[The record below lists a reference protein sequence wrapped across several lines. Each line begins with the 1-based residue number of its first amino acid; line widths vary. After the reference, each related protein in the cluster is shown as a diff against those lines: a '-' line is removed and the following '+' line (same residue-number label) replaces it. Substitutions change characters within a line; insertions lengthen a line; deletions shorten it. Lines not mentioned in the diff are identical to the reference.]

1 MENKQKVR
9 AIFQIGGWLAFI
21 MLGYLGIRSYKLS
34 VEKLKTNACIEE
46 IETLSRNI
54 QMYFQSQRDYGEFNY
69 KQAVDF
75 KLIPQSMF
83 RQDFKEAT
91 NAYLGGVDF
100 FYSSFATFNDK
111 KSFEISFQGLSSYAC
126 RELVRMNWDSSD
138 MTNLIAVGGYSVPTP
153 SGVLDDIYPTTPQ
166 AEIKSRNIFKANEA
180 PYVAIEKLESICDC
194 SEDVCSVVWKFR

>member
-1 MENKQKVR
+1 MEKKQKVR

-75 KLIPQSMF
+75 RLIPQSMF
-83 RQDFKEAT
+83 RDGFKEAT
-91 NAYLGGVDF
+91 NSYLGGVDF
-100 FYSSFATFNDK
+100 FYSSLATFNDK

-126 RELVRMNWDSSD
+126 KELLRINWDSSD
-138 MTNLIAVGGYSVPTP
+138 MTNLIAVGGYAVPTP
-153 SGVLDDIYPTTPQ
+153 SGVLDDIYPSTPQ
-166 AEIKSRNIFKANEA
+166 ESIKSRNIFKANEA
-180 PYVAIEKLESICDC
+180 PYVAIEKLENICNC

>member
-21 MLGYLGIRSYKLS
+21 MLGYLGIRSYKIS
-34 VEKLKTNACIEE
+34 VEKLKTNTCIEE

-83 RQDFKEAT
+83 RQGFKEAT

-100 FYSSFATFNDK
+100 FYSSFFQ
-111 KSFEISFQGLSSYAC
+111 SFFWL
-126 RELVRMNWDSSD
+126 R
-138 MTNLIAVGGYSVPTP
+138 
-153 SGVLDDIYPTTPQ
+153 
-166 AEIKSRNIFKANEA
+166 F
-180 PYVAIEKLESICDC
+180 
-194 SEDVCSVVWKFR
+194 